1 MNRVTE
7 SELRAIARVSFD
19 VAQGQRETVWQSL
32 AASASRLAYFF
43 MLCGAVAIAY
53 VIAGALLA

>member
-7 SELRAIARVSFD
+7 GELRAIARVSFD
-19 VAQGQRETVWQSL
+19 IAPVRHETVAQSL
-32 AASASRLAYFF
+32 AISASRLAYFL

-53 VIAGALLA
+53 VTARALLA

>member
-1 MNRVTE
+1 LNRVTE

-19 VAQGQRETVWQSL
+19 VAQEPRESVGQSL

-43 MLCGAVAIAY
+43 MLCAAVAIAY
-53 VIAGALLA
+53 VIARALLA